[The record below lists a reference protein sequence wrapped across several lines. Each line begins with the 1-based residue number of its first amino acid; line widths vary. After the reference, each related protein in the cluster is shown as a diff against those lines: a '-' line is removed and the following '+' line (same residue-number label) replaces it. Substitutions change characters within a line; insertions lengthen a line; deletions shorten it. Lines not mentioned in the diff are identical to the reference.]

1 MIWIYM
7 QSIAVLAGLVAW
19 NYCEYKYRRDDA
31 FVHEMRRQAA
41 EFLLTTKAKD
51 SMFYHYHLTRY
62 MNEYKMVDA
71 TYDSVDI
78 IGNYIIDVWRKMKI
92 IALFPGGFK
101 VVHMTSEWEKYI
113 TVEGYTTWLKGK
125 YGHI

>member
-7 QSIAVLAGLVAW
+7 QSVAVLAGLVAW
-19 NYCEYKYRRDDA
+19 NYCEYKYRRDET

-51 SMFYHYHLTRY
+51 SNFYHYHLTRY

-78 IGNYIIDVWRKMKI
+78 IGNYIIDVWRKMQI
-92 IALFPGGFK
+92 ITLFPGGFK

>member
-1 MIWIYM
+1 MIWIYV
-7 QSIAVLAGLVAW
+7 QSVAVLAGLVAW

-41 EFLLTTKAKD
+41 EFLLVTSQKNPT
-51 SMFYHYHLTRY
+51 FYQRNLSRY

-71 TYDSVDI
+71 TFDSVDI
-78 IGNYIIDVWRKMKI
+78 ISAYIIDVWKKMRIITSSPDGFKI
-92 IALFPGGFK
+92 IHLTTK
-101 VVHMTSEWEKYI
+101 WEKYV
-113 TVEGYTTWLKGK
+113 TVENYTTWLEGK